1 MRHSLSVQVVKVAI
15 FLACLAAWLTHLYVC
30 FVEGLYG
37 FLIAGAIV
45 VPIAVVHGMGIWL
58 GIW

>member
-1 MRHSLSVQVVKVAI
+1 MRYSLSAQVVIAAI
-15 FLACLAAWLTHLYVC
+15 FLACAAAWLTHLYVC

-45 VPIAVVHGMGIWL
+45 IPIAVVHGAGIWL